1 MRHALVC
8 AALLFLLVAAPASAD
23 VAFST
28 ATTLATST
36 TNPSELVTADFNN
49 DGFADLAS
57 ADCGDVCGGAGGSTG
72 QLTVLHGNGA
82 GGFST
87 PPRPP
92 PLPPSGMQSPDILPT
107 ADFDDNGR
115 ADLAAL
121 YNLTNE
127 HAMYLGRDNSTNGFA
142 APIDEGPDGG
152 GTEGVAAGD
161 VNGDGD
167 VDLVV
172 GRSAAGV
179 AVRLGNGAG
188 NLGAPSTVPGTD
200 APGFSTDPVTLVDLD
215 RDGDLD
221 MVAGLLD
228 GAVLVMR
235 NNPTGTFTLVDR
247 IGGGDTVKEIDA
259 GDLNQDGDPDL
270 VLAGQARGPTVPL
283 GGSGLTFGPPTTYP
297 SGAGKAE
304 AAVVADFDRDGRL
317 DVAVREDAAAT
328 AVGVYKGD
336 GTGSLSRVATLPSS
350 TTEDG
355 QAGLVA
361 PDVNNDGAP
370 DLVTTN
376 SLNHGLSLYRSLPI
390 VAVGT
395 ADFDDTAT
403 GSRSL
408 ERTIAV
414 RNRGSAPLAINA
426 ATIGGPGGGDFSE
439 TADECTGATV
449 PRGGSCNVTVR
460 FAPTVT
466 GIRAASLTVDPTD
479 PALPNAIGGI
489 TGRGGNPPPAPAA
502 GPQGPAGGA
511 RPPGSAGG
519 RGAGGAAGRGGGA
532 GAPRP
537 RGGRRRGGCCRRG
550 WAAGP
555 PRPAGP
561 GGSART
567 AWTRRCRHVQGRH
580 EARQDA
586 EGHLHGSPRGEGQ
599 AQRPPGPQGEGL
611 RERALGRHARI
622 AAAAPGAPHHPR
634 PLHAAREDHGRRQPV
649 RDVEAARRGALTLGR
664 PPAVSSTRALHAT
677 CRASASAP
685 LRDEQHPARA
695 GLALLPCMGSSPVCL
710 TGQAVAVCA

>member
-1 MRHALVC
+1 MRHALAC

-57 ADCGDVCGGAGGSTG
+57 ADCGDVCGGSVGATG
-72 QLTVLHGNGA
+72 QVTVLHGNGA
-82 GGFST
+82 GAFST
-87 PPRPP
+87 APGTPL
-92 PLPPSGMQSPDILPT
+92 LPPSGMQSPDILT
-107 ADFDDNGR
+107 AADFDDNGR
-115 ADLAAL
+115 TDLAAL

-127 HAMYLGRDNSTNGFA
+127 HAVYLGRDNSTNGFA

-270 VLAGQARGPTVPL
+270 VLAGQARGPTVLL

-426 ATIGGPGGGDFSE
+426 ATIGGPGAGDFSV

-466 GIRAASLTVDPTD
+466 GIRAANLTVDPTD
-479 PALPNAIGGI
+479 PTLPNAIGGI
-489 TGRGGNPPPAPAA
+489 TGRGGDPPPPPAARPPGPAGGPPAPRAPGRGGAPPPAPAA
-502 GPQGPAGGA
+502 GPQGPAGAPG
-511 RPPGSAGG
+511 PQGSAGAAG
-519 RGAGGAAGRGGGA
+519 PQGSAGAAGADGAAGR
-532 GAPRP
+532 
-537 RGGRRRGGCCRRG
+537 
-550 WAAGP
+550 
-555 PRPAGP
+555 
-561 GGSART
+561 
-567 AWTRRCRHVQGRH
+567 
-580 EARQDA
+580 D
-586 EGHLHGSPRGEGQ
+586 GQ
-599 AQRPPGPQGEGL
+599 QGPQGPQGP
-611 RERALGRHARI
+611 AGAQGPPGRDAVVTCKVVKKRRKT
-622 AAAAPGAPHHPR
+622 PKVTCTVR
-634 PLHAAREDHGRRQPV
+634 LAARAKRSARLVRKGKVYASGRSVGTRGSLRLRPVRRIPHGRYMLLVKITGADSRSVTLRQRVVV
-649 RDVEAARRGALTLGR
+649 R
-664 PPAVSSTRALHAT
+664 
-677 CRASASAP
+677 
-685 LRDEQHPARA
+685 
-695 GLALLPCMGSSPVCL
+695 
-710 TGQAVAVCA
+710 

>member
-1 MRHALVC
+1 VRHAFGF

-57 ADCGDVCGGAGGSTG
+57 ADCGDVCGGAVGSTG

-82 GGFST
+82 GAFST
-87 PPRPP
+87 APGTPL
-92 PLPPSGMQSPDILPT
+92 LPPSGMQSPDILTT

-270 VLAGQARGPTVPL
+270 VLAGQARGPTVLL

-376 SLNHGLSLYRSLPI
+376 STNHGLSMYRSLPI

-426 ATIGGPGGGDFSE
+426 ATIGGPGSADFSE

-449 PRGGSCNVTVR
+449 PRGGSCDVTVR

-466 GIRAASLTVDPTD
+466 GIRAANLTVDPTD
-479 PALPNAIGGI
+479 PALANAIGGI
-489 TGRGGNPPPAPAA
+489 TGRGVNPPPAPAA
-502 GPQGPAGGA
+502 GPQGSTGAAGPQGSTGA
-511 RPPGSAGG
+511 AGPQGSTGAAGPQGSAGADG
-519 RGAGGAAGRGGGA
+519 SDGAAGR
-532 GAPRP
+532 
-537 RGGRRRGGCCRRG
+537 
-550 WAAGP
+550 
-555 PRPAGP
+555 
-561 GGSART
+561 
-567 AWTRRCRHVQGRH
+567 
-580 EARQDA
+580 D
-586 EGHLHGSPRGEGQ
+586 GQ
-599 AQRPPGPQGEGL
+599 QGPQGPQGP
-611 RERALGRHARI
+611 AGAQGPPGRDAVVTCKVAKKRGKT
-622 AAAAPGAPHHPR
+622 PKVTCTVR
-634 PLHAAREDHGRRQPV
+634 LAARAKRSARLVRKGKVYASGRSVGTRGSLRLRPVRRITHGRYMLLVKITGADSRSVTLRQRVVV
-649 RDVEAARRGALTLGR
+649 R
-664 PPAVSSTRALHAT
+664 
-677 CRASASAP
+677 
-685 LRDEQHPARA
+685 
-695 GLALLPCMGSSPVCL
+695 
-710 TGQAVAVCA
+710 